1 VQIIYR
7 IVSYRILAVFE
18 SRRTDAANLTN
29 VKIARFRECKDL
41 VRDRK
46 CEVLVEYEAKVTSR
60 VSIVLREE
68 LCIFNYFS
76 KLLFKSDEKKFS
88 LQESSCECEH

>member
-1 VQIIYR
+1 
-7 IVSYRILAVFE
+7 
-18 SRRTDAANLTN
+18 LTN

-88 LQESSCECEH
+88 LSGEFL